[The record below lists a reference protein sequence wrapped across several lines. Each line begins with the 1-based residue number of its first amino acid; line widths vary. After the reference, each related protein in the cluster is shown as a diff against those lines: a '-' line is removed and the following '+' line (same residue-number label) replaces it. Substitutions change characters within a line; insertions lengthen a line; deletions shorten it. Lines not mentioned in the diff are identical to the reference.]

1 MASIGLQAYSLR
13 DRAAKDFPGTL
24 KAIADIG
31 YSGVELAGF
40 HDCKPSDIAKVLK
53 ALGLE
58 AFSAHIGMPTK
69 ENLSQILDTYSL
81 TNTKTLVSG
90 FGPDQ
95 FKTVDDCKRAAA
107 RFQEAANLLT
117 PHGIRFGFHNHWHEF
132 AVRDARYVYDIL
144 MAEAP
149 DAFSELDVYWCAY
162 AEADPVAVIN
172 KYKCRLPFLHIKDGS
187 LPEKMPHTAVGSGKM
202 DIPAVVAAA
211 DPNVLE
217 WLVVELDAC
226 ATDMLEAVAQSYR
239 YLSSTGLGNGRK

>member
-95 FKTVDDCKRAAA
+95 FKSTDDCRRAAA
-107 RFQEAANLLT
+107 QLQEAAEMLT